1 MEKFK
6 SVFKGV
12 IISIVFTLGLLF
24 CYSLILANTNI
35 NEQSIK
41 AVIIIISSFAI
52 FIGSIIATRK
62 LKKDGIIN
70 GISISSIYIFV
81 LYIISG
87 IVNKDFNI
95 SKEGIIMIIASAI
108 LGISGG
114 IIGANLK

>member
-6 SVFKGV
+6 SIFKGV
-12 IISIVFTLGLLF
+12 IISIVLTIGLLF

-41 AVIIIISSFAI
+41 NVIIIISAFAI
-52 FIGSIIATRK
+52 FISSIIATKK

-70 GISISSIYIFV
+70 GVIISSIYIFI

-87 IVNKDFNI
+87 IVNKEFSI
-95 SKEGIIMIIASAI
+95 SKEGIIMIIGCTI

-114 IIGANLK
+114 IIGTNLK